1 MGETINNLNKPASRQ
16 DLIRG
21 TAINKKFFLETE
33 TVHVLKDVNFSV
45 PEGSFTIIYG
55 PSGSGKSTMLNCL
68 VGLEPPTTGNI
79 NIDGQDLYSLNPD
92 QRANFRAR
100 TLGMVYQTNYWVN
113 SLSVID
119 NVSMPLYLSGYGKRQ
134 ANMIA
139 EESLEKVGMA
149 NFKNKRPTVLSG
161 GQQQRVSMARALVA
175 NPTWV
180 VADEPTGNLDTKN
193 GDLIMNLLYELKQKM
208 NKTVVLV
215 THNMEYLTLSDHR
228 LRIKDGVLT
237 EEEGAYGLSSAE
249 KDAKMKEFQA
259 ALSTNSSGGPKAAN
273 SSTVGTKETTA
284 KSSLLTGASSMS
296 VAELANSAASA
307 TKVPVKDI
315 TATTKT
321 SKPSDGGKA
330 K

>member
-1 MGETINNLNKPASRQ
+1 MTELPKNNPTLASMSSTLATKTSPRKN
-16 DLIRG
+16 LIVG
-21 TAINKKFFLETE
+21 SGINKKFFLETE
-33 TVHVLKDVNFSV
+33 TVHVLKDINFSV

-79 NIDGQDLYSLNPD
+79 NIDGQDLYALNSD
-92 QRANFRAR
+92 KRANFRAR

-113 SLSVID
+113 SLPVID

-134 ANMIA
+134 ANLIA
-139 EESLEKVGMA
+139 EESLERVGMA
-149 NFKNKRPTVLSG
+149 DYKDKRPTVLSG

-237 EEEGAYGLSSAE
+237 EEDGGYGLSSSE

-259 ALSTNSSGGPKAAN
+259 ALAAN
-273 SSTVGTKETTA
+273 SSPTAPQTVMRPAYANNPKTTQSTIDGVV
-284 KSSLLTGASSMS
+284 KVSKNTQSSTVVGEALKG
-296 VAELANSAASA
+296 
-307 TKVPVKDI
+307 KD
-315 TATTKT
+315 K
-321 SKPSDGGKA
+321 
-330 K
+330 

>member
-1 MGETINNLNKPASRQ
+1 MDQVISPSVTTKQRKC
-16 DLIRG
+16 LIKG
-21 TAINKKFFLETE
+21 SEINKKFFLETE
-33 TVHVLKDVNFSV
+33 TTHVLKDVNFSI

-55 PSGSGKSTMLNCL
+55 PSGSGKSTLLNCL

-113 SLSVID
+113 SLSVLD
-119 NVSMPLYLSGYGKRQ
+119 NVSMPLFLSGYNRTH
-134 ANMIA
+134 ANSIA
-139 EESLEKVGMA
+139 EEALVRVGMA
-149 NFKNKRPTVLSG
+149 DFKTKRPTVLSG

-208 NKTVVLV
+208 GKTVVLV

-228 LRIKDGVLT
+228 LRIKDGVLV
-237 EEEGAYGLSSAE
+237 EDEGAYGLSSAE

-259 ALSTNSSGGPKAAN
+259 ALSSKPSVRESSHEIDPKILAD
-273 SSTVGTKETTA
+273 A
-284 KSSLLTGASSMS
+284 KNKS
-296 VAELANSAASA
+296 VAELANTAASA
-307 TKVPVKDI
+307 DKVPKNVIVSPEKNIKDAKNAKDI
-315 TATTKT
+315 G
-321 SKPSDGGKA
+321 SK
-330 K
+330 